1 MDDKLKRL
9 LQEEMK
15 ADAER
20 IMEKVNSDPSL
31 KDVEAPEIIRERLF
45 QQIREYEES
54 KAQNHL
60 SEEDKELIRLGKKYK
75 KTKKRGKYLILIAA
89 IVGALGIGVT
99 SFGGPKRVWKEVE
112 GMLAGKEQT
121 YTDTG
126 DDRMEGTPTVSEVEA
141 YQKVEE
147 KFGFVPVKLYYLPS
161 GMMFIEMRLS
171 TEIQNVQF
179 NYEDGNHGV
188 IKYRM
193 IPNNRTGSVGADVED
208 ELVEEYDKIVK
219 ATTVHV
225 KKYLRGESKEEKWNI
240 KFEYQDV
247 QYTLLINGVSEQ
259 EVEKIIEN
267 LHFSS

>member
-54 KAQNHL
+54 KAQNYL

-75 KTKKRGKYLILIAA
+75 KTRKRGKYLILIAA
-89 IVGALGIGVT
+89 IVGILSIGVT

-112 GMLAGKEQT
+112 GMLAGKEQA

-126 DDRMEGTPTVSEVEA
+126 DDWVQEEKGVSEEEA
-141 YQKVEE
+141 YQKVEDT
-147 KFGFVPVKLYYLPS
+147 FNFSPARFFYLPEN
-161 GMMFIEMRLS
+161 MDFVQLNLWEEMQNAQFI
-171 TEIQNVQF
+171 
-179 NYEDGNHGV
+179 YENGKEGV

-193 IPNNRTGSVGADVED
+193 TTNYRTSSSGTDVED
-208 ELVEEYDKIVK
+208 EIVEEYQK
-219 ATTVHV
+219 TVSSTNIRIR
-225 KKYLRGESKEEKWNI
+225 KYLRGETQEEKWNI
-240 KFEYQDV
+240 SFEYQEV
-247 QYTLLINGVSEQ
+247 QYTLLINGISED

-267 LHFSS
+267 LYFSS